1 MRTLEAISISK
12 TIVDN
17 VEVRIEDV
25 ATEMAKNGYVNVDG
39 IMKQYNPMTFTFV
52 DVNDNEL
59 KQYIDYSIPNK
70 WALFTAKSIKDSF
83 LEQLPQLSEKEI
95 LNFTAYMK
103 AYQTVIND
111 NLIKT
116 GIDTAL
122 KDYKQYDGLE
132 VKINNGHDIT
142 NQLIVMKQNRIFTDM
157 KLHKLFKFRAG
168 QFQIYNLNDVLGL
181 FRTHLAAEDVQM
193 KTSDVQRNFRTY
205 LTSLTD
211 IHKIRVEL
219 RQKEKKETTLRN
231 YESDYKTVLKLL
243 KEY

>member
-1 MRTLEAISISK
+1 MG
-12 TIVDN
+12 
-17 VEVRIEDV
+17 
-25 ATEMAKNGYVNVDG
+25 KNGFVNVDG
-39 IMKQYNPMTFTFV
+39 IMKQYNPKSYVFV

-59 KQYIDYSIPNK
+59 KQYIDYLMPNK
-70 WALFTAKSIKDSF
+70 WALFTAKSIKHSV

-103 AYQTVIND
+103 AYQTIIND
-111 NLIKT
+111 NMIETEL
-116 GIDTAL
+116 DTAL

-142 NQLIVMKQNRIFTDM
+142 NQLILMKQNRIFTDL
-157 KLHKLFKFRAG
+157 KVRKLFKFRAG
-168 QFQIYNLNDVLGL
+168 QFQIYNLNDILGL
-181 FRTHLAAEDVQM
+181 FRSHLAAEDVQM

-205 LTSLTD
+205 LESLTD